1 MDSRQTVKTI
11 TRHTC
16 FNKKEENINVDLLI
30 MNKYIVV
37 IIQWKN
43 GWNVFTCRSW
53 DTTAAHI
60 SITIWWKHIFG
71 LRECLNSI
79 LTVTAS
85 HSCCEPLV
93 PPHSKDVPLD
103 WDLMTAEAAWVHWIE
118 IISGLWH
125 GVIPCWKQPSDDENT
140 VVIKGPHRVHMIIIR
155 NHTLVRLW
163 HPHNIHLLWM
173 NLKRA
178 KKISTTPLRHTTV
191 VLMTGYLSYCCGPI
205 RSKQC
210 GLCSL
215 TSGINKV
222 FLPKLLLTGSFT
234 YKHAIQSSSNHSNT
248 LTRLCS
254 LWISA
259 GHFDHV

>member
-1 MDSRQTVKTI
+1 MKEWMKRFYLSKLRFHRSTDQHHYLMKTHFWA
-11 TRHTC
+11 RL
-16 FNKKEENINVDLLI
+16 VL
-30 MNKYIVV
+30 
-37 IIQWKN
+37 
-43 GWNVFTCRSW
+43 GWT
-53 DTTAAHI
+53 
-60 SITIWWKHIFG
+60 K
-71 LRECLNSI
+71 CLNSI
-79 LTVTAS
+79 STVTAS

-103 WDLMTAEAAWVHWIE
+103 WDLMTAEAARVHWIE

-125 GVIPCWKQPSDDENT
+125 GVIPCWKQPSDDEHT
-140 VVIKGPHRVHMIIIR
+140 VVIKGPHRVLMIIIR

-191 VLMTGYLSYCCGPI
+191 VLTTGYSSYRCCPI

-210 GLCSL
+210 GHCSL

-234 YKHAIQSSSNHSNT
+234 YKHAIQSPSNHSNT
-248 LTRLCS
+248 LTRLRS

>member
-71 LRECLNSI
+71 LRECWVELSALIPYWQWQHHTAAVNLLFH
-79 LTVTAS
+79 LTPKMFHWT
-85 HSCCEPLV
+85 EI
-93 PPHSKDVPLD
+93 
-103 WDLMTAEAAWVHWIE
+103 WVHWIE

-191 VLMTGYLSYCCGPI
+191 VLTTGYLSYCCGPI